1 MKVQAQDLKVGMV
14 IKVGNWK
21 GAVTSEPTQ
30 STYRKSD
37 IDVVIDVIP
46 SIIKRR
52 GGDLPSKVAGG
63 NSTVSLRKTTM
74 VQIH

>member
-1 MKVQAQDLKVGMV
+1 MKVQAQDLKVGMI
-14 IKVGNWK
+14 IKWANWK

-37 IDVVIDVIP
+37 IDVVINVIP

-52 GGDLPSKVAGG
+52 NGDMPSRVEGGE
-63 NSTVSLRKTTM
+63 STVSLRKTTM
-74 VQIH
+74 VKVY